1 MSDEDCE
8 RDLVRCRDRTAPGA
22 LAALDQ
28 IRKRQ
33 KILDLEDEVERVQK
47 ELVSRQSAFRSHQKI
62 EEFQRQFLPSTYAVQ
77 ARFRCL
83 VLLGGTQQGKTS
95 KGMSLGGT
103 SKTLKVSCG
112 NCGPGVLPSLSA
124 FDRHLHDAVLFDEV
138 RPDQVLKNRELF
150 QSNQYVQTLGQSPCN
165 PYAYSIWVYHTAM
178 ILCANSFNIES
189 EDLSEGDQKWL
200 QGNMM
205 ILNLPDGEKW
215 YESKEETI

>member
-33 KILDLEDEVERVQK
+33 KILDLEDEVERVHK
-47 ELVSRQSAFRSHQKI
+47 ELVSRQSAFKPSPKARRVPKTILAVDVRCPGPVSLSCSSRRHTAGKDLQRNVVMGNI
-62 EEFQRQFLPSTYAVQ
+62 ED
-77 ARFRCL
+77 
-83 VLLGGTQQGKTS
+83 TQ
-95 KGMSLGGT
+95 
-103 SKTLKVSCG
+103 VSCG
-112 NCGPGVLPSLSA
+112 NCGPGVLPSVSA

-138 RPDQVLKNRELF
+138 RPDQVLQNRELF

-165 PYAYSIWVYHTAM
+165 PYAYSIWVYHAAM

-205 ILNLPDGEKW
+205 ILSLPEGEKW